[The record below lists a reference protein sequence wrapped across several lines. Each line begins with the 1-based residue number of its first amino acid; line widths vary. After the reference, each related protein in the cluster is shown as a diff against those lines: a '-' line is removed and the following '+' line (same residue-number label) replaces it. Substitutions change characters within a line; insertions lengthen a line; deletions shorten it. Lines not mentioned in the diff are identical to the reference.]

1 MALKND
7 HFYYSI
13 LLRGSFALL
22 SFLTV
27 VAMARYF
34 GPELM
39 GEYSFLMACF
49 SLLMIP
55 FTTGIAR
62 FNTRYVAKD
71 SLKAK
76 YRALKILAEELHLA
90 LSLSLICLIL
100 ILLLFYLEANG
111 AYIAL
116 ACLFP
121 FAVFI
126 NAEMSLLR
134 GLGHYK
140 LGNLDGMLL
149 RPLFLLIGIVGMDFY
164 KIEMSIISVANLFC
178 VAYILS
184 RIVLIPFIRWPSFQR
199 TTVLKI
205 LITKKIRYMV
215 AMLTVVGAIDVL
227 AIHLD
232 VFVLASVSTMSQV
245 ANFKIAA
252 TIKTL
257 ALLPV
262 QSFNLFLPAIL
273 APLADQSTAIDLGD
287 TVRRLILINL
297 VFVLLFVAFFSIFGQ
312 FFITMIFG
320 EQYSATFLIT
330 LPFLLAISIGALCG
344 PSVETLVGLG
354 GEKVLLFITILSTAV
369 SVFLNM
375 NLSPKI
381 GGLGASISS
390 SVGYVLLFMMS
401 AGYVKVRYKLDTSV
415 LLFLK
420 NN

>member
-1 MALKND
+1 
-7 HFYYSI
+7 
-13 LLRGSFALL
+13 
-22 SFLTV
+22 
-27 VAMARYF
+27 MARYF

-39 GEYSFLMACF
+39 GAYSFLMACF

-62 FNTRYVAKD
+62 FNIRYVAKD

-76 YRALKILAEELHLA
+76 YRALKVLAEELYLA
-90 LSLSLICLIL
+90 LGLSVICLIL
-100 ILLLFYLEANG
+100 VLLLFYLDANG

-149 RPLFLLIGIVGMDFY
+149 RPLFLLIGIVGIGFY
-164 KIEMSIISVANLFC
+164 KIEMSIAGAVNLFC
-178 VAYILS
+178 LAYILS
-184 RIVLIPFIRWPSFQR
+184 RIFLIPFISWSSFQS

-205 LITKKIRYMV
+205 LITKKIRYMI

-227 AIHLD
+227 SIHLD
-232 VFVLASVSTMSQV
+232 IFILGSVSTMSEV
-245 ANFKIAA
+245 ANFKIAT

-273 APLADQSTAIDLGD
+273 APLAVQPMAINFGYKI
-287 TVRRLILINL
+287 RQLILINL
-297 VFVLLFVAFFSIFGQ
+297 VFVLVFVAFFSIFGQ
-312 FFITMIFG
+312 FFITIIFG
-320 EQYSATFLIT
+320 GKYSATFLIT
-330 LPFLLAISIGALCG
+330 LPFLLAIFIGALCG

-354 GEKVLLFITILSTAV
+354 GEKVLLIITILSTAV

-375 NLSPKI
+375 NLSPNI
-381 GGLGASISS
+381 GGLGSSIAS
-390 SVGYVLLFMMS
+390 SVGYALLFTMS
-401 AGYVKVRYKLDTSV
+401 ACYVKVRYNLDTSV

-420 NN
+420 K